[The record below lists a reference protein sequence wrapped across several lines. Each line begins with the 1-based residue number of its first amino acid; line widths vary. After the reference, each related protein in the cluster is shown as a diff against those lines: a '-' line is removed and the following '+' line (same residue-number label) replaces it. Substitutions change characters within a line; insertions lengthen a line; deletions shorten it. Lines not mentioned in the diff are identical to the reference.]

1 MGCNCPILAFGA
13 KMADTYQDAD
23 VGSNPLN
30 LFKIMDTNA
39 ISDVFTLMGVVVTVT
54 DFICLC
60 IKFAKWCK
68 KKRGQRAK

>member
-1 MGCNCPILAFGA
+1 
-13 KMADTYQDAD
+13 MADTYQDAD

-30 LFKIMDTNA
+30 TFKIMDYN
-39 ISDVFTLMGVVVTVT
+39 ILSYVFALMDKCVTLIE
-54 DFICLC
+54 FICLC